1 MPICHSVG
9 NHDDDKDA
17 GDADDDDGDDDGEA
31 DADDDEAA
39 DAGIAHDHDEDDD
52 VDDDALDRL
61 AFCRTAHLYTR
72 QCKRGRGGSVLSN
85 TAAWGRLEDHP
96 QGAQKHL

>member
-1 MPICHSVG
+1 MGAYLLALTC
-9 NHDDDKDA
+9 
-17 GDADDDDGDDDGEA
+17 
-31 DADDDEAA
+31 
-39 DAGIAHDHDEDDD
+39 GI
-52 VDDDALDRL
+52 ALDRL

-72 QCKRGRGGSVLSN
+72 QYKRGRGGSVLSN